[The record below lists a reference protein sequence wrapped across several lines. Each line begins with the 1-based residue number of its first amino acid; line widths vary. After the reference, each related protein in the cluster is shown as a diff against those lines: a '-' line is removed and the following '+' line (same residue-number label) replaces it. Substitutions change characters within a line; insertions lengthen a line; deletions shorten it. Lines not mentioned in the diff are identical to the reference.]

1 MILPYAE
8 LQFILSELA
17 FRGIING
24 NAQTYYENGV
34 KAAIEQWG
42 AVVPANYFANPKVAY
57 DGTLERIMLQK
68 YVALFFVDQ
77 QQWFEHKRTGYPVL
91 PNNGGLL
98 NDGKMPQRLL
108 YPTQPKI
115 LNSANYNAA
124 VQSLGGDNINVKDWW
139 NQ

>member
-1 MILPYAE
+1 M
-8 LQFILSELA
+8 
-17 FRGIING
+17 
-24 NAQTYYENGV
+24 
-34 KAAIEQWG
+34 
-42 AVVPANYFANPKVAY
+42 VPANYFANPKVAY

-77 QQWFEHKRTGYPVL
+77 QQWFEQKRTGYPVL

>member
-17 FRGIING
+17 FRGIITG

-68 YVALFFVDQ
+68 YVALFFVDHQ
-77 QQWFEHKRTGYPVL
+77 FCGFYSSDAVEQFSGRALGACLPVYSPVL
-91 PNNGGLL
+91 
-98 NDGKMPQRLL
+98 
-108 YPTQPKI
+108 
-115 LNSANYNAA
+115 
-124 VQSLGGDNINVKDWW
+124 
-139 NQ
+139 